1 MGICNSTSKQTTMRK
16 NGFYWVKYNSNWIVA
31 EWDDDSWALP
41 GAIFS
46 PDLKDSNFE
55 LIIELPLTPLVK

>member
-1 MGICNSTSKQTTMRK
+1 MRK